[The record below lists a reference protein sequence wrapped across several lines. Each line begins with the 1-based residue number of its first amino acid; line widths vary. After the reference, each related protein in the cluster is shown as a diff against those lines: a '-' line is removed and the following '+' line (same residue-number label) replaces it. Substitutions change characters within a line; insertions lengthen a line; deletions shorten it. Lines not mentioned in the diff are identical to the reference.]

1 VQHSFAKWWSRGPVW
16 LGLSLNQ
23 GRMAL
28 VPWRAAGTEPPA
40 SPRWRQ
46 EAWALD
52 ACSIPATDPWQDPVG
67 CGAPLQRLV
76 QRLGVRCR
84 RLAMGV
90 PAERVVQQ
98 RLQVDADL
106 PAGELRAQVQ
116 WSASQA
122 LGLAWDEVACDHR
135 FDEDGEALTSGAPRT
150 VHWLACPLTLVQ
162 AAQQISQAAGLRLQF
177 LGVEP
182 AHSAQEMAEP
192 SATQQ
197 VLTSVQVACE
207 LARQGAQS

>member
-1 VQHSFAKWWSRGPVW
+1 MQHWFAKWWSRGPVW
-16 LGLSLNQ
+16 LGLSLNH
-23 GRMAL
+23 GSMTL
-28 VPWRAAGTEPPA
+28 VQWRAAGTEPLA
-40 SPRWRQ
+40 SPRCGQ
-46 EAWALD
+46 D

-67 CGAPLQRLV
+67 CGAQVQTLV
-76 QRLGVRCR
+76 RRLGVRCR

-135 FDEDGEALTSGAPRT
+135 FDEDGEALATGAPRT
-150 VHWLACPLTLVQ
+150 VHWLACPLSLVQ
-162 AAQQISQAAGLRLQF
+162 AAQQISQAAGLSLQF

-192 SATQQ
+192 SAAPKI
-197 VLTSVQVACE
+197 LTPVQVACE